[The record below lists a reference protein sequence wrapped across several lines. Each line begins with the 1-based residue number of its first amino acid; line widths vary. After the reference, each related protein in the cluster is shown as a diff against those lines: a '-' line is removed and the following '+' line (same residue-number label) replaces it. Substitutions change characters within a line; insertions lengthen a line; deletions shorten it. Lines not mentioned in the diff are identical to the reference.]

1 MKKIFAI
8 LLLTLVPFAAGAQDA
23 RQRTAATIVA
33 DGLNQLPA
41 QNPKAFDAV
50 MQELAATGAEGIR
63 MMAGMLV
70 PAAEGKNA
78 AVEYAINGVVSYATA
93 AGREELAR
101 EVRAGLVAA
110 VEACT
115 DKPNQAFLLSQLQL
129 CATAAEAPV
138 FVKYASDKYLA
149 DYAVR
154 GLIST
159 PGTDGAILALIEQS
173 PAPQALLAYA
183 AAEKRLAAAEPALLK
198 WAAAPAADDATKEA
212 VYNALARCGGEASL
226 ATLAAA
232 AKAAG
237 YTFTES
243 DAAGAYVS
251 LLARLAAEGNA
262 KALAAAKALRKAGMP
277 QNIRIAGLE
286 IALRADAKKRTQE
299 VLATLKD
306 TDRNYRCAALDCAA
320 EFADDDLYAAIARK
334 LPSLKDDAA
343 KTDIIS
349 WFGSR
354 HAASQA
360 GTVIAAIASPD
371 PELALA
377 AIRAAGRIGGQE
389 ALDALIAQ
397 LDGPHAREASAALA
411 AFNGKPNAAFAAA
424 LDGAPRT
431 QANALK
437 LVAMRRITTA
447 ADKVFALLESPDA
460 AVRAAAYDALAGV
473 ASPKDFE
480 RLCDLLDKAQEADVK
495 ALQAGLKNALARE
508 TPAAQ
513 YEKTMARIASA
524 PAKARYYPLLAQAA
538 SKEAI
543 DALLAA
549 DDREAAFAALLTVEN
564 PAMVDVLYDLA
575 RRNPAWTDA
584 ALARYTE
591 FMTASADTGV
601 RKYQLYRRA
610 LELNPSAKVQNKL
623 LKALAKTPEFPV
635 LVLAVKYLD
644 NPATAETAAL
654 AVKTAAAKN
663 PDMGGEIV
671 ASALKKAQEVYA
683 ELAKSDADAG
693 YAVDEIK
700 GLLAKLPAEGFV
712 PASLAPE
719 AWKAVAG
726 DPDARR
732 AMKPKALA
740 KAQQE
745 ADAAAAGTWS
755 AADGVLTGTTGAP
768 TLGSAKEYENF
779 SLIVEWKTDGE
790 AGLGIRSIPQI
801 ALGGRNAGALT
812 GNMLHD
818 NAAPK
823 AAANGPQEWNTMEVR
838 VVNDRVTVVLNGIT
852 TCNNVI
858 LENTCNR
865 EIPAYT
871 EGQILLVGGT
881 APVSFREMY
890 VRELPPTPRFEL
902 SPEEAAEGFEV
913 LFDGT
918 SMHKWTG
925 NTTNYVPLDGT
936 IYVTAQYGGSGN
948 LYTKKEHADFILRFE
963 FQFVQEGVNNGIG
976 IRTPMGV
983 DAAYHGMEIQIL
995 DHDAPIYKNLRE
1007 YQQHGSVYGIIPAKR
1022 VKFPSLGTWNV
1033 EEIRAVGD
1041 RITVTVNG
1049 EVILDGDIREACQ
1062 GHNVAPDGGKKN
1074 PYTVDH
1080 RNHPGTHRTART
1092 RPRHQVPQH
1101 TNQGTARL
1109 EGQGSACP
1117 RQDEVAPPTARKK
1130 TRRQPAG
1137 FPGPAAG
1144 IHKL

>member
-1 MKKIFAI
+1 MKKIFITI
-8 LLLTLVPFAAGAQDA
+8 LLAALMPFAAGAQDA
-23 RQRTAATIVA
+23 RQRTAETIVA
-33 DGLNQLPA
+33 DALAQLPA
-41 QNPKAFDAV
+41 QTPKAFDSL
-50 MQELAATGAEGIR
+50 MQELAATGADGIR
-63 MMAGMLV
+63 MMAAMLV

-78 AVEYAINGVVSYATA
+78 PVEYAINGVVSYVTA

-101 EVRAGLVAA
+101 EIRAGLTDAVAA
-110 VEACT
+110 ST

-138 FVKYASDKYLA
+138 FVKYAADEYLA

-159 PGTDGAILALIEQS
+159 PGTDGEILALIDAS
-173 PAPQALLAYA
+173 PAPDALLAYA

-198 WAAAPAADDATKEA
+198 WAADPKAGTPTKEA
-212 VYNALARCGGEASL
+212 VYNALAKCGTAASI
-226 ATLAAA
+226 APLAAA
-232 AKAAG
+232 AKADG
-237 YTFTES
+237 YAFTKT
-243 DAAGAYVS
+243 DATGAYVA
-251 LLARLAAEGNA
+251 LLARLAAAGNS
-262 KALAAAKALRKAGMP
+262 KAVAAAKALRKTGMP
-277 QNIRIAGLE
+277 QNVRAAGLG
-286 IALRADAKKRTQE
+286 IVLGTDAKKQTPE
-299 VLATLKD
+299 LLAALKD
-306 TDRNYRCAALDCAA
+306 ADREYRCAALDFAGD
-320 EFADDDLYAAIARK
+320 FADDALYAAVVK
-334 LPSLKDDAA
+334 KMPSLSDAA
-343 KTDIIS
+343 KTDVVS
-349 WFGSR
+349 WLGAR

-360 GTVIAAIASPD
+360 NAVIAAISSAD
-371 PELALA
+371 EELALA
-377 AIRAAGRIGGQE
+377 AIRAAGKIGGQE
-389 ALDALIAQ
+389 ALNALVAQ
-397 LDGPHAREASAALA
+397 LGGAHAKEASAALA
-411 AFNGKPNAAFAAA
+411 AFNGKPNAAFVAA
-424 LDGAPRT
+424 LDGTPAT

-437 LVAMRRITTA
+437 LVAKRRITTA
-447 ADKVFALLESPDA
+447 ADKVFALLGSGDK
-460 AVRAAAYDALAGV
+460 AVRTAAYDALAGV
-473 ASPKDFE
+473 TTAGDFD
-480 RLCDLLDKAQEADVK
+480 RLCDLLDKAQGDDVK
-495 ALQAGLKNALARE
+495 ALQAGLKNALAKE
-508 TPAAQ
+508 SSDMQYKMVAGQMAA
-513 YEKTMARIASA
+513 A
-524 PAKARYYPLLAQAA
+524 PEKARYYPLLAQAA

-549 DDREAAFAALLTVEN
+549 DDRQAAFAALLTVQN

-575 RRNPAWTDA
+575 RQNPAWTDA
-584 ALARYTE
+584 AISRYTD
-591 FMTASADTGV
+591 FVSKSRNTPM
-601 RKYQLYRRA
+601 RKYQLYRRG
-610 LELNPSAKVQNKL
+610 LEAKPSPKVQNKL
-623 LKALAKTPEFPV
+623 LKALSKTPEFPV

-726 DPDARR
+726 DPNARR

-745 ADAAAAGTWS
+745 ADAAAAGTWN
-755 AADGVLTGTTGAP
+755 AADGVLTGATGTP

-779 SLIVEWKTDGE
+779 CLIVEWKTDGE

-812 GNMLHD
+812 GNMLHE
-818 NAAPK
+818 NTAP
-823 AAANGPQEWNTMEVR
+823 AAANRPGEWNTMEVR

-925 NTTNYVPLDGT
+925 NTTNYVPVDGT

-948 LYTKKEHADFILRFE
+948 LYTKKEYGDFVLRFE
-963 FQFVQEGVNNGIG
+963 FAFDREGVNNGIG

-983 DAAYHGMEIQIL
+983 DAAYHGMEIQVL
-995 DHDAPIYKNLRE
+995 DHDAPIYKNLRV

-1022 VKFPSLGTWNV
+1022 VKFPPLGTWNV

-1049 EVILDGDIREACQ
+1049 EVILDGDIRQACQ
-1062 GHNVAPDGGKKN
+1062 GHNVAPDGGKNN

-1080 RNHPGTHRTART
+1080 KNHPGLFNASGHIGLLG
-1092 RPRHQVPQH
+1092 H
-1101 TNQGTARL
+1101 G
-1109 EGQGSACP
+1109 
-1117 RQDEVAPPTARKK
+1117 
-1130 TRRQPAG
+1130 AG
-1137 FPGPAAG
+1137 IKFRNIRIKELPAA
-1144 IHKL
+1144 KTKK

>member
-1 MKKIFAI
+1 MKKIFITI
-8 LLLTLVPFAAGAQDA
+8 LLAALMPFAAGAQDA
-23 RQRTAATIVA
+23 RQRTAETIVA
-33 DGLNQLPA
+33 DALAQLPA
-41 QNPKAFDAV
+41 QTPKAFDSL
-50 MQELAATGAEGIR
+50 MQELAATGADGIR
-63 MMAGMLV
+63 MMAAMLV

-78 AVEYAINGVVSYATA
+78 PVEYAINGVVSYVTA

-101 EVRAGLVAA
+101 EIRAGLTDAVAA
-110 VEACT
+110 ST

-138 FVKYASDKYLA
+138 FVKYAADEYLA

-159 PGTDGAILALIEQS
+159 PGTDGEILALIDAS
-173 PAPQALLAYA
+173 PAPDALLAYA

-198 WAAAPAADDATKEA
+198 WAADPKTGTPTKEA
-212 VYNALARCGGEASL
+212 VYNALAKCGTAASI
-226 ATLAAA
+226 APLAAA
-232 AKAAG
+232 AKADG
-237 YTFTES
+237 YAFTKT
-243 DAAGAYVS
+243 DATGAYVA
-251 LLARLAAEGNA
+251 LLARLAAAGNS
-262 KALAAAKALRKAGMP
+262 KAVAAAKALRKTGMP
-277 QNIRIAGLE
+277 QNVRAAGLG
-286 IALRADAKKRTQE
+286 IVLGTDAKKQTPE
-299 VLATLKD
+299 LLAALKD
-306 TDRNYRCAALDCAA
+306 ADREYRCAALDFAGD
-320 EFADDDLYAAIARK
+320 FADDALYAAVVK
-334 LPSLKDDAA
+334 KMPSLSDAA
-343 KTDIIS
+343 KTDVVS
-349 WFGSR
+349 WLGAR

-360 GTVIAAIASPD
+360 NAVIAAISSAD
-371 PELALA
+371 EELALA
-377 AIRAAGRIGGQE
+377 AIRAAGKIGGQE
-389 ALDALIAQ
+389 ALNALVAQ
-397 LDGPHAREASAALA
+397 LGGAHAKEASAALA
-411 AFNGKPNAAFAAA
+411 AFNGKPNAAFVAA
-424 LDGAPRT
+424 LDGTPAT

-437 LVAMRRITTA
+437 LVAKRRITSA
-447 ADKVFALLESPDA
+447 ADKVFALLNSPDR
-460 AVRAAAYDALAGV
+460 AVRTAAYGALAGV
-473 ASPKDFE
+473 TTPADFN
-480 RLCDLLDKAQEADVK
+480 RLCGLLNQAQEDDVK
-495 ALQAGLKNALARE
+495 ALQAGLKNALAKE
-508 TPAAQ
+508 SSDMQYKMVAGQMAA
-513 YEKTMARIASA
+513 A
-524 PAKARYYPLLAQAA
+524 PEKARYYPLLAQAA

-549 DDREAAFAALLTVEN
+549 DDRQAAFAALLTVQN

-575 RRNPAWTDA
+575 RQNPAWTDA
-584 ALARYTE
+584 AISRYTD
-591 FMTASADTGV
+591 FVSKSRNTPM
-601 RKYQLYRRA
+601 RKYQLYRRG
-610 LELNPSAKVQNKL
+610 LEAKPSPKVQNKL
-623 LKALAKTPEFPV
+623 LKALSKTPVFPA
-635 LVLAVKYLD
+635 LTLAMNYMD
-644 NPATAETAAL
+644 APATAETAAL

-726 DPDARR
+726 DPNARR

-745 ADAAAAGTWS
+745 ADAAAAGTWN
-755 AADGVLTGTTGAP
+755 AADGVLTGATGTP

-779 SLIVEWKTDGE
+779 CLIVEWKTDGE

-812 GNMLHD
+812 GNMLHE
-818 NAAPK
+818 NTAP
-823 AAANGPQEWNTMEVR
+823 AAANRPGEWNTMEVR

-925 NTTNYVPLDGT
+925 NTTNYVPVDGT

-948 LYTKKEHADFILRFE
+948 LYTKKEYGDFVLRFE
-963 FQFVQEGVNNGIG
+963 FAFDREGVNNGIG

-983 DAAYHGMEIQIL
+983 DAAYHGMEIQVL
-995 DHDAPIYKNLRE
+995 DHDAPIYKNLRV

-1022 VKFPSLGTWNV
+1022 VKFPPLGTWNV

-1049 EVILDGDIREACQ
+1049 EVILDGDIRQACQ
-1062 GHNVAPDGGKKN
+1062 GHNVAPDGGKNN

-1080 RNHPGTHRTART
+1080 KNHPGLFNASGHIGLLG
-1092 RPRHQVPQH
+1092 H
-1101 TNQGTARL
+1101 G
-1109 EGQGSACP
+1109 
-1117 RQDEVAPPTARKK
+1117 
-1130 TRRQPAG
+1130 AG
-1137 FPGPAAG
+1137 IKFRNIRIKELPAA
-1144 IHKL
+1144 KTKK

>member
-23 RQRTAATIVA
+23 RQRTAETIVA
-33 DGLNQLPA
+33 DALAQLPA
-41 QNPKAFDAV
+41 QTPKAFDSL
-50 MQELAATGAEGIR
+50 MQELAATGADGIR
-63 MMAGMLV
+63 MMAAMLV

-78 AVEYAINGVVSYATA
+78 PVEYAINGVVSYVTA

-101 EVRAGLVAA
+101 EIRAGLTDAVAA
-110 VEACT
+110 ST
-115 DKPNQAFLLSQLQL
+115 DKSNQAFLLSQLQL

-138 FVKYASDKYLA
+138 FVKYAADEYLA

-159 PGTDGAILALIEQS
+159 PGTDGEILALIDAS
-173 PAPQALLAYA
+173 PAPDALLAYA

-198 WAAAPAADDATKEA
+198 WAADPKAGTPTKEA
-212 VYNALARCGGEASL
+212 VYNALAKCGTAASI
-226 ATLAAA
+226 APLAAA
-232 AKAAG
+232 AKADG
-237 YTFTES
+237 YAFTKT
-243 DAAGAYVS
+243 DATGAYVA
-251 LLARLAAEGNA
+251 LLARLAAAGNS
-262 KALAAAKALRKAGMP
+262 KAVAAAKALRKTGMP
-277 QNIRIAGLE
+277 QNVRAAGLG
-286 IALRADAKKRTQE
+286 IVLGTDAKKQTPE
-299 VLATLKD
+299 LLAALKD
-306 TDRNYRCAALDCAA
+306 ADREYRCAALDFAGD
-320 EFADDDLYAAIARK
+320 FADDALYAAVVK
-334 LPSLKDDAA
+334 KMPSLSDAA
-343 KTDIIS
+343 KTDVVS
-349 WFGSR
+349 WLGAR

-360 GTVIAAIASPD
+360 NAVIAAISSAD
-371 PELALA
+371 EELALA
-377 AIRAAGRIGGQE
+377 AIRAAGKIGGQE
-389 ALDALIAQ
+389 ALNALVAQ
-397 LDGPHAREASAALA
+397 LGGAHAKEASAALA
-411 AFNGKPNAAFAAA
+411 AFNGKPNAAFVAA
-424 LDGAPRT
+424 LDGTPAT

-437 LVAMRRITTA
+437 LVAKRRITSA
-447 ADKVFALLESPDA
+447 ADKVFALLNSPDR
-460 AVRAAAYDALAGV
+460 AVRTAAYGALAGV
-473 ASPKDFE
+473 TTPADFN
-480 RLCDLLDKAQEADVK
+480 RLCGLLNQAQEDDVK
-495 ALQAGLKNALARE
+495 ALQAGLKNALAKE
-508 TPAAQ
+508 SSDMQYKMVAGQMAA
-513 YEKTMARIASA
+513 A
-524 PAKARYYPLLAQAA
+524 PEKARYYPLLAQAA

-564 PAMVDVLYDLA
+564 PAMVNVLYDLA

-591 FMTASADTGV
+591 FVTASAGTGI

-719 AWKAVAG
+719 TWKAVAG

-732 AMKPKALA
+732 AMKPKALT

-745 ADAAAAGTWS
+745 ADAAAAGTWN

-812 GNMLHD
+812 GNMLHE
-818 NAAPK
+818 NTAP
-823 AAANGPQEWNTMEVR
+823 AAANRPGEWNTMEVR

-948 LYTKKEHADFILRFE
+948 LYTKKEYADFILRFE

-995 DHDAPIYKNLRE
+995 DHDAPIYKDISD
-1007 YQQHGSVYGIIPAKR
+1007 YQQHGSVYGVIAADR
-1022 VKFPSLGTWNV
+1022 VKFGELGEWNT

-1049 EVILDGDIREACQ
+1049 RVILDGDIRQACK
-1062 GHNVAPDGGKKN
+1062 GHNVSEDGSKKN
-1074 PYTVDH
+1074 PYTVDGK
-1080 RNHPGTHRTART
+1080 NHPGLF
-1092 RPRHQVPQH
+1092 
-1101 TNQGTARL
+1101 N
-1109 EGQGSACP
+1109 
-1117 RQDEVAPPTARKK
+1117 KK
-1130 TRRQPAG
+1130 G
-1137 FPGPAAG
+1137 HLGLLGHGAG
-1144 IHKL
+1144 IQFRNLRVLDLSAGRQ

>member
-1 MKKIFAI
+1 MKKIFITI
-8 LLLTLVPFAAGAQDA
+8 LLAALMPFAAGAQDA
-23 RQRTAATIVA
+23 RQRTAETIVA
-33 DGLNQLPA
+33 DALAQLPA
-41 QNPKAFDAV
+41 QTPKAFDSL
-50 MQELAATGAEGIR
+50 MQELAATGADGIR
-63 MMAGMLV
+63 MMAAMLV

-78 AVEYAINGVVSYATA
+78 PVEYAINGVVSYVTA

-101 EVRAGLVAA
+101 EIRAGLTDAVAA
-110 VEACT
+110 ST

-138 FVKYASDKYLA
+138 FVKYAADEYLA

-159 PGTDGAILALIEQS
+159 PGTDGEILALIDAS
-173 PAPQALLAYA
+173 PAPDALLAYA

-198 WAAAPAADDATKEA
+198 WAADPKTGTPTKEA
-212 VYNALARCGGEASL
+212 VYNALAKCGTAASI
-226 ATLAAA
+226 APLAAA
-232 AKAAG
+232 AKADG
-237 YTFTES
+237 YAFTKT
-243 DAAGAYVS
+243 DATGAYVA
-251 LLARLAAEGNA
+251 LLARLAAAGNS
-262 KALAAAKALRKAGMP
+262 KAVAAAKALRKTGMP
-277 QNIRIAGLE
+277 QNVRAAGLG
-286 IALRADAKKRTQE
+286 IVLGTDAKKQTPE
-299 VLATLKD
+299 LLAALKD
-306 TDRNYRCAALDCAA
+306 ADREYRCAALDFAGD
-320 EFADDDLYAAIARK
+320 FADDALYAAVVK
-334 LPSLKDDAA
+334 KMPSLSDAA
-343 KTDIIS
+343 KTDIVS
-349 WFGSR
+349 WLGAR

-360 GTVIAAIASPD
+360 NAVIAAISSAD
-371 PELALA
+371 EELALA
-377 AIRAAGRIGGQE
+377 AIRAAGKIGGQE
-389 ALDALIAQ
+389 ALDALVAQ
-397 LDGPHAREASAALA
+397 LGGAHAKEASAALA
-411 AFNGKPNAAFAAA
+411 AFNGKPNAAFVAA
-424 LDGAPRT
+424 LDGTPAT

-437 LVAMRRITTA
+437 LVAKRRITSA
-447 ADKVFALLESPDA
+447 ADKVFALLNSPDR
-460 AVRAAAYDALAGV
+460 AVRTAAYGALAGV
-473 ASPKDFE
+473 TTPADFN
-480 RLCDLLDKAQEADVK
+480 RLCGLLNQAQEADVK

-591 FMTASADTGV
+591 FVTASADTGV

-812 GNMLHD
+812 GNMLHE
-818 NAAPK
+818 NTAP
-823 AAANGPQEWNTMEVR
+823 AAANRPGEWNTMEVR

-948 LYTKKEHADFILRFE
+948 LYTKKEYADFILRFE

-1080 RNHPGTHRTART
+1080 RNHPGLFNASGHIGLLGHGPGIKFRNIRIKELPCSKV
-1092 RPRHQVPQH
+1092 RDLP
-1101 TNQGTARL
+1101 
-1109 EGQGSACP
+1109 
-1117 RQDEVAPPTARKK
+1117 APVK
-1130 TRRQPAG
+1130 T
-1137 FPGPAAG
+1137 
-1144 IHKL
+1144 K

>member
-1 MKKIFAI
+1 MKKIFITI
-8 LLLTLVPFAAGAQDA
+8 LLAALMPFAAGAQDA
-23 RQRTAATIVA
+23 RQRTAETIVA
-33 DGLNQLPA
+33 DALAQLPA
-41 QNPKAFDAV
+41 QTPKAFDSL
-50 MQELAATGAEGIR
+50 MQELAATGADGIR
-63 MMAGMLV
+63 MMAAMLV

-78 AVEYAINGVVSYATA
+78 PVEYAINGVVSYVTA

-101 EVRAGLVAA
+101 EIRAGLTDAVAA
-110 VEACT
+110 ST

-138 FVKYASDKYLA
+138 FVKYAADEYLA

-159 PGTDGAILALIEQS
+159 PGTDGEILALIDAS
-173 PAPQALLAYA
+173 PAPDALLAYA

-198 WAAAPAADDATKEA
+198 WAADPKAGTPTKEA
-212 VYNALARCGGEASL
+212 VYNALAKCGTAASI
-226 ATLAAA
+226 APLAAA
-232 AKAAG
+232 AKADG
-237 YTFTES
+237 YAFTKT
-243 DAAGAYVS
+243 DATGAYVA
-251 LLARLAAEGNA
+251 LLARLAAAGNS
-262 KALAAAKALRKAGMP
+262 KAVAAAKALRKTGMP

-299 VLATLKD
+299 VLAALKD
-306 TDRNYRCAALDCAA
+306 PDRTYRCAALDCAA

-343 KTDIIS
+343 KTDVIS

-360 GTVIAAIASPD
+360 GTVIAAIASSD

-389 ALDALIAQ
+389 ALDALVAQ

-424 LDGAPRT
+424 LDGTPRT

-480 RLCDLLDKAQEADVK
+480 RLCDLLNKAQEADVK

-575 RRNPAWTDA
+575 RQNPAWTDA
-584 ALARYTE
+584 AISRYTD
-591 FMTASADTGV
+591 FVSKSRNTPM
-601 RKYQLYRRA
+601 RKYQLYRRG
-610 LELNPSAKVQNKL
+610 LEAKPSPKVQNKL
-623 LKALAKTPEFPV
+623 LKALSKTPVFPA
-635 LVLAVKYLD
+635 LTLAMNYMD
-644 NPATAETAAL
+644 APATAETAAMV
-654 AVKTAAAKN
+654 VKTVAAKN
-663 PDMGGEIV
+663 PALGGETV
-671 ASALKKAQEVYA
+671 AAALKKAQEVYA
-683 ELAKSDADAG
+683 GLAKSDADAG

-700 GLLAKLPAEGFV
+700 GLLAKLPAEGYLPV
-712 PASLAPE
+712 SLEPSGWE
-719 AWKAVAG
+719 AVVG
-726 DPDARR
+726 DPETRK
-732 AMKPKALA
+732 AMKAKALA
-740 KAQQE
+740 KAQTE
-745 ADAAAAGTWS
+745 ARAAMAKNWIAEN
-755 AADGVLTGTTGAP
+755 GVLTGAADGGTI
-768 TLGSAKEYENF
+768 GSAKNYENF
-779 SLIVEWKTDGE
+779 ELILDWKTEGE
-790 AGLGIRSIPQI
+790 AEMGIRSIPQI
-801 ALGGRNAGALT
+801 ALGGKNSGALT

-823 AAANGPQEWNTMEVR
+823 AAANGPQEWNTMQVK
-838 VVNDRVTVVLNGIT
+838 VVSDRVTVVLNGVT
-852 TCNNVI
+852 TAENVI
-858 LENTCNR
+858 LENACNR
-865 EIPAYT
+865 EIPAYA
-871 EGQILLVGGT
+871 EGQILLIAGN
-881 APVSFREMY
+881 APLNVREMY
-890 VRELPPTPRFEL
+890 IRELPATPHFEL
-902 SPEEAAEGFEV
+902 SEEEAADGFEV

-925 NTTNYVPLDGT
+925 NTTNYVPVDGT

-948 LYTKKEHADFILRFE
+948 LYTKKEYGDFVLRFE
-963 FQFVQEGVNNGIG
+963 FAFDREGVNNGIG

-983 DAAYHGMEIQIL
+983 DAAYHGMEIQVL
-995 DHDAPIYKNLRE
+995 DHDAPIYKNLRV

-1022 VKFPSLGTWNV
+1022 VKFPPLGTWNV

-1049 EVILDGDIREACQ
+1049 EVILDGDIRQACQ
-1062 GHNVAPDGGKKN
+1062 GHNVAPDGGTNN

-1080 RNHPGTHRTART
+1080 KNHPGLFNASGHIGLLG
-1092 RPRHQVPQH
+1092 H
-1101 TNQGTARL
+1101 G
-1109 EGQGSACP
+1109 
-1117 RQDEVAPPTARKK
+1117 
-1130 TRRQPAG
+1130 AG
-1137 FPGPAAG
+1137 IKFRNIRIKELPAA
-1144 IHKL
+1144 KTKK

>member
-1 MKKIFAI
+1 MKKILAI

-41 QNPKAFDAV
+41 QNPKAFDVV

-110 VEACT
+110 VEAYT

-198 WAAAPAADDATKEA
+198 WAADPAADDATKEA

-251 LLARLAAEGNA
+251 LLARLAAEGSA

-299 VLATLKD
+299 VLAALKD
-306 TDRNYRCAALDCAA
+306 TDRTYRCAALDCAA

-343 KTDIIS
+343 KTDVIS

-360 GTVIAAIASPD
+360 GTVIAAIASSD

-389 ALDALIAQ
+389 ALDALVAQ

-424 LDGAPRT
+424 LDGTPRT

-480 RLCDLLDKAQEADVK
+480 RLCDLLNKAQEADVK

-591 FMTASADTGV
+591 FVTASADTGV

-700 GLLAKLPAEGFV
+700 GLLAKLPAEGYLPV
-712 PASLAPE
+712 SLEPSGWE
-719 AWKAVAG
+719 AVVG
-726 DPDARR
+726 DPETRK
-732 AMKPKALA
+732 AMKAKALA
-740 KAQQE
+740 KAQTE
-745 ADAAAAGTWS
+745 ARAAMAKNWTAEN
-755 AADGVLTGTTGAP
+755 GVLTGAADGGTI
-768 TLGSAKEYENF
+768 GSAKNYENF
-779 SLIVEWKTDGE
+779 ELILDWKTEGE
-790 AGLGIRSIPQI
+790 AAMGIRSIPQI
-801 ALGGRNAGALT
+801 ALGGKNSGALT

-823 AAANGPQEWNTMEVR
+823 AAANGPQEWNTMQVK
-838 VVNDRVTVVLNGIT
+838 VVSDRVTVVLNGVT
-852 TCNNVI
+852 TAENVI
-858 LENTCNR
+858 LENACNR
-865 EIPAYT
+865 EIPAYA
-871 EGQILLVGGT
+871 EGQILLIAGN
-881 APVSFREMY
+881 APLNVREMY
-890 VRELPPTPRFEL
+890 IRELPATPRFEL
-902 SPEEAAEGFEV
+902 SEEEAADGFEV

-925 NTTNYVPLDGT
+925 NTTNYVPVDGT

-948 LYTKKEHADFILRFE
+948 LYTKKEYGDFVLRFE
-963 FQFVQEGVNNGIG
+963 FAFDREGVNNGIG

-983 DAAYHGMEIQIL
+983 DAAYHGMEIQVL
-995 DHDAPIYKNLRE
+995 DHDAPIYKNLRV

-1022 VKFPSLGTWNV
+1022 VKFPPLGTWNV

-1080 RNHPGTHRTART
+1080 RNHPGLFNASGHIGLLGHGPGIKFRNIRIKELPCSKV
-1092 RPRHQVPQH
+1092 RDLP
-1101 TNQGTARL
+1101 
-1109 EGQGSACP
+1109 
-1117 RQDEVAPPTARKK
+1117 APVK
-1130 TRRQPAG
+1130 T
-1137 FPGPAAG
+1137 
-1144 IHKL
+1144 K

>member
-1 MKKIFAI
+1 MKKIFITI
-8 LLLTLVPFAAGAQDA
+8 LLAALMPFAAGAQDA
-23 RQRTAATIVA
+23 RQRTAETIVA
-33 DGLNQLPA
+33 DALAQLPA
-41 QNPKAFDAV
+41 QTPKAFDSL
-50 MQELAATGAEGIR
+50 MQELAATGADGIR
-63 MMAGMLV
+63 MMAAMLV

-78 AVEYAINGVVSYATA
+78 PVEYAINGVVSYVTA

-101 EVRAGLVAA
+101 EIRAGLTDAVAA
-110 VEACT
+110 ST

-138 FVKYASDKYLA
+138 FVKYAADEYLA

-159 PGTDGAILALIEQS
+159 PGTDGEILALIDAS
-173 PAPQALLAYA
+173 PAPDALLAYA

-198 WAAAPAADDATKEA
+198 WAADPKTGTPTKEA
-212 VYNALARCGGEASL
+212 VYNALAKCGTAASI
-226 ATLAAA
+226 APLAAA
-232 AKAAG
+232 AKADG
-237 YTFTES
+237 YAFTKT
-243 DAAGAYVS
+243 DATGAYVA
-251 LLARLAAEGNA
+251 LLARLAAAGNS
-262 KALAAAKALRKAGMP
+262 KAVAAAKALRKTGMP

-299 VLATLKD
+299 VLAALKD
-306 TDRNYRCAALDCAA
+306 PDRTYRCAALDCAA

-343 KTDIIS
+343 KTDVIS

-360 GTVIAAIASPD
+360 GTVIAAIASSD

-389 ALDALIAQ
+389 ALDALVAQ

-424 LDGAPRT
+424 LDGTPRT

-480 RLCDLLDKAQEADVK
+480 RLCDLLNKAQEADVK

-591 FMTASADTGV
+591 FVTASADTGV

-635 LVLAVKYLD
+635 LVLAVNYMD
-644 NPATAETAAL
+644 APATAETAAMV
-654 AVKTAAAKN
+654 VKTVAAKN
-663 PDMGGEIV
+663 PALGGETV
-671 ASALKKAQEVYA
+671 AAALKKAQEVYA

-700 GLLAKLPAEGFV
+700 GLLAKLPAEGYLPV
-712 PASLAPE
+712 SLEPSGWE
-719 AWKAVAG
+719 AVVG
-726 DPDARR
+726 DPETRK
-732 AMKPKALA
+732 AMKAKALA
-740 KAQQE
+740 KAQTE
-745 ADAAAAGTWS
+745 ARAAMTKNWTAEN
-755 AADGVLTGTTGAP
+755 GVLTGAADGGTI
-768 TLGSAKEYENF
+768 GSAKNYENF
-779 SLIVEWKTDGE
+779 ELILDWKTEGE
-790 AGLGIRSIPQI
+790 AAMGIRSIPQI

-812 GNMLHD
+812 GNMLHE
-818 NAAPK
+818 NTAP
-823 AAANGPQEWNTMEVR
+823 AAANRPGEWNTMEVR

-925 NTTNYVPLDGT
+925 NTTNYVPVDGT

-948 LYTKKEHADFILRFE
+948 LYTKKEYGDFVLRFE
-963 FQFVQEGVNNGIG
+963 FAFDREGVNNGIG

-983 DAAYHGMEIQIL
+983 DAAYHGMEIQVL
-995 DHDAPIYKNLRE
+995 DHDAPIYKNLRV

-1022 VKFPSLGTWNV
+1022 VKFPPLGTWNV

-1049 EVILDGDIREACQ
+1049 EVILDGDIRQACQ
-1062 GHNVAPDGGKKN
+1062 GHNVAPDGGKNN

-1080 RNHPGTHRTART
+1080 KNHPGLFNASGHIGLLG
-1092 RPRHQVPQH
+1092 H
-1101 TNQGTARL
+1101 G
-1109 EGQGSACP
+1109 
-1117 RQDEVAPPTARKK
+1117 
-1130 TRRQPAG
+1130 AG
-1137 FPGPAAG
+1137 IKFRNIRIKELPAA
-1144 IHKL
+1144 KTKK

>member
-1 MKKIFAI
+1 MKKIFITI
-8 LLLTLVPFAAGAQDA
+8 LLAALMPFAAGAQDA
-23 RQRTAATIVA
+23 RQRTAETIVA
-33 DGLNQLPA
+33 DALAQLPA
-41 QNPKAFDAV
+41 QTPKAFDSL
-50 MQELAATGAEGIR
+50 MQELAATGADGIR
-63 MMAGMLV
+63 MMAAMLV

-78 AVEYAINGVVSYATA
+78 PVEYAINGVVSYVTA

-101 EVRAGLVAA
+101 EIRAGLTDAVAA
-110 VEACT
+110 ST

-138 FVKYASDKYLA
+138 FVKYAADEYLA

-159 PGTDGAILALIEQS
+159 PGTDGEILALIDAS
-173 PAPQALLAYA
+173 PAPDALLAYA

-198 WAAAPAADDATKEA
+198 WAADPKTGTPTKEA
-212 VYNALARCGGEASL
+212 VYNALAKCGTAASI
-226 ATLAAA
+226 APLAAA
-232 AKAAG
+232 AKADG
-237 YTFTES
+237 YAFTKT
-243 DAAGAYVS
+243 DATGAYVA
-251 LLARLAAEGNA
+251 LLARLAAAGNS
-262 KALAAAKALRKAGMP
+262 KAVAAAKALRKTGMP
-277 QNIRIAGLE
+277 QNVRAAGLG
-286 IALRADAKKRTQE
+286 IVLGTDAKKQTPE
-299 VLATLKD
+299 LLAALKD
-306 TDRNYRCAALDCAA
+306 ADREYRCAALDFAGD
-320 EFADDDLYAAIARK
+320 FADDALYAAVVK
-334 LPSLKDDAA
+334 KMPSLSDAA
-343 KTDIIS
+343 KTDVVS
-349 WFGSR
+349 WLGAR

-360 GTVIAAIASPD
+360 NAVIAAISSAD
-371 PELALA
+371 EELALA
-377 AIRAAGRIGGQE
+377 AIRAAGKIGGQE
-389 ALDALIAQ
+389 ALNALVAQ
-397 LDGPHAREASAALA
+397 LGGAHAKEASAALA
-411 AFNGKPNAAFAAA
+411 AFNGKPNAAFVAA
-424 LDGAPRT
+424 LDGTPAT

-437 LVAMRRITTA
+437 LVAKRRITSA
-447 ADKVFALLESPDA
+447 ADKVFALLNSPDR
-460 AVRAAAYDALAGV
+460 AVRTAAYGALAGV
-473 ASPKDFE
+473 TTPADFN
-480 RLCDLLDKAQEADVK
+480 RLCGLLNQAQEDDVK
-495 ALQAGLKNALARE
+495 ALQAGLKNALAKE
-508 TPAAQ
+508 SSDMQYKMVAGQMAA
-513 YEKTMARIASA
+513 A
-524 PAKARYYPLLAQAA
+524 PEKARYYPLLAQAA

-812 GNMLHD
+812 GNMLHE
-818 NAAPK
+818 NTAP
-823 AAANGPQEWNTMEVR
+823 AAANRPGEWNTMEVR

-948 LYTKKEHADFILRFE
+948 LYTKKEYADFILRFE

-1080 RNHPGTHRTART
+1080 RNHPGLFNASGHIGLLGHGPGIKFRNIRIKELPCSKV
-1092 RPRHQVPQH
+1092 RDLP
-1101 TNQGTARL
+1101 
-1109 EGQGSACP
+1109 
-1117 RQDEVAPPTARKK
+1117 APVK
-1130 TRRQPAG
+1130 T
-1137 FPGPAAG
+1137 
-1144 IHKL
+1144 K

>member
-1 MKKIFAI
+1 MKKIFITI
-8 LLLTLVPFAAGAQDA
+8 LLAALMPFAAGAQDA
-23 RQRTAATIVA
+23 RQRTAETIVA
-33 DGLNQLPA
+33 DALAQLPA
-41 QNPKAFDAV
+41 QTPKAFDSL
-50 MQELAATGAEGIR
+50 MQELAATGADGIR
-63 MMAGMLV
+63 MMAAMLV

-78 AVEYAINGVVSYATA
+78 PVEYAINGVVSYVTA

-101 EVRAGLVAA
+101 EIRAGLTDAVAA
-110 VEACT
+110 ST

-138 FVKYASDKYLA
+138 FVKYAADEYLA

-159 PGTDGAILALIEQS
+159 PGTDGEILALIDAS
-173 PAPQALLAYA
+173 PAPDALLAYA

-198 WAAAPAADDATKEA
+198 WAADPKAGTPTKEA
-212 VYNALARCGGEASL
+212 VYNALAKCGTAASI
-226 ATLAAA
+226 APLAAA
-232 AKAAG
+232 AKADG
-237 YTFTES
+237 YAFTKT
-243 DAAGAYVS
+243 DATGAYVA
-251 LLARLAAEGNA
+251 LLARLAAAGNS
-262 KALAAAKALRKAGMP
+262 KAVAAAKALRKTGMP
-277 QNIRIAGLE
+277 QNVRAAGLG
-286 IALRADAKKRTQE
+286 IVLGTDAKKQTPE
-299 VLATLKD
+299 LLAALKD
-306 TDRNYRCAALDCAA
+306 ADREYRCAALDFAGD
-320 EFADDDLYAAIARK
+320 FADDALYAAVVK
-334 LPSLKDDAA
+334 KMPSLSDAA
-343 KTDIIS
+343 KTDIVS
-349 WFGSR
+349 WLGAR

-360 GTVIAAIASPD
+360 NAVIAAISSAD
-371 PELALA
+371 EELALA
-377 AIRAAGRIGGQE
+377 AIRAAGKIGGQE
-389 ALDALIAQ
+389 ALNALVAQ
-397 LDGPHAREASAALA
+397 LGGAHAKEASAALA
-411 AFNGKPNAAFAAA
+411 AFNGKPNAAFVAA
-424 LDGAPRT
+424 LDGTPAT

-437 LVAMRRITTA
+437 LVAKRRITSA
-447 ADKVFALLESPDA
+447 ADKVFALLNSPDR
-460 AVRAAAYDALAGV
+460 AVRTAAYGALAGV
-473 ASPKDFE
+473 TTPADFN
-480 RLCDLLDKAQEADVK
+480 RLCGLLNQAQEDDVK
-495 ALQAGLKNALARE
+495 ALQAGLKNALAKE
-508 TPAAQ
+508 SSDIQYKMVAGQMAA
-513 YEKTMARIASA
+513 A
-524 PAKARYYPLLAQAA
+524 PEKARYYPLLAQAA

-549 DDREAAFAALLTVEN
+549 DDRQAAFAALLTVQN

-575 RRNPAWTDA
+575 RQNPAWTDA
-584 ALARYTE
+584 AISRYTD
-591 FMTASADTGV
+591 FVSKSRNTPM
-601 RKYQLYRRA
+601 RKYQLYRRG
-610 LELNPSAKVQNKL
+610 LEAKPSPKVQNKL
-623 LKALAKTPEFPV
+623 LKALSKTPVFPA
-635 LVLAVKYLD
+635 LTLAVNYMD
-644 NPATAETAAL
+644 APATAETAAMV
-654 AVKTAAAKN
+654 VKTVAAKN
-663 PDMGGEIV
+663 PALGGETV
-671 ASALKKAQEVYA
+671 AAALKKAQEVYA
-683 ELAKSDADAG
+683 GLAKSDADAG

-712 PASLAPE
+712 PASLTPE

-732 AMKPKALA
+732 AMKPQALA

-745 ADAAAAGTWS
+745 ADAAAAGAWN
-755 AADGVLTGTTGAP
+755 AADGVLTGATGAP
-768 TLGSAKEYENF
+768 TLGSAKKYENF

-812 GNMLHD
+812 GNMLHE
-818 NAAPK
+818 NTAP
-823 AAANGPQEWNTMEVR
+823 AAANRPGEWNTMEVR

-865 EIPAYT
+865 EIPAYI

-948 LYTKKEHADFILRFE
+948 LYTKKEYADFVLRFE
-963 FQFVQEGVNNGIG
+963 FAFDREGVNNGIG

-983 DAAYHGMEIQIL
+983 DAAYHGMEIQVL
-995 DHDAPIYKNLRE
+995 DHDAPIYKNLRV

-1022 VKFPSLGTWNV
+1022 VKFPPLGTWNV

-1080 RNHPGTHRTART
+1080 RNHPGLFNASGHIGLLG
-1092 RPRHQVPQH
+1092 H
-1101 TNQGTARL
+1101 G
-1109 EGQGSACP
+1109 
-1117 RQDEVAPPTARKK
+1117 
-1130 TRRQPAG
+1130 
-1137 FPGPAAG
+1137 AG
-1144 IHKL
+1144 IKFRNIRIKELPAPKTK

>member
-1 MKKIFAI
+1 MKKIFITI
-8 LLLTLVPFAAGAQDA
+8 LLAALMPFAAGAQDA
-23 RQRTAATIVA
+23 RQRTAETIVA
-33 DGLNQLPA
+33 DALAQLPA
-41 QNPKAFDAV
+41 QTPKAFDSL
-50 MQELAATGAEGIR
+50 MQELAATGADGIR
-63 MMAGMLV
+63 MMAAMLV

-78 AVEYAINGVVSYATA
+78 PVEYAINGVVSYVTA

-101 EVRAGLVAA
+101 EIRAGLTDAVAA
-110 VEACT
+110 ST

-138 FVKYASDKYLA
+138 FVKYAADEYLA

-159 PGTDGAILALIEQS
+159 PGTDGEILALIDAS
-173 PAPQALLAYA
+173 PAPDALLAYA

-198 WAAAPAADDATKEA
+198 WAADPKTGTPTKEA
-212 VYNALARCGGEASL
+212 VYNALAKCGTAASI
-226 ATLAAA
+226 APLAAA
-232 AKAAG
+232 AKADG
-237 YTFTES
+237 YAFTKT
-243 DAAGAYVS
+243 DATGAYVA
-251 LLARLAAEGNA
+251 LLARLAAAGNS
-262 KALAAAKALRKAGMP
+262 KAVAAAKALRKTGMP
-277 QNIRIAGLE
+277 QNVRAAGLG
-286 IALRADAKKRTQE
+286 IVLGTDAKKQTPE
-299 VLATLKD
+299 LLAALKD
-306 TDRNYRCAALDCAA
+306 ADREYRCAALDFAGD
-320 EFADDDLYAAIARK
+320 FADDALYAAVVK
-334 LPSLKDDAA
+334 KMPSLSDAA
-343 KTDIIS
+343 KTDVVS
-349 WFGSR
+349 WLGAR

-360 GTVIAAIASPD
+360 NAVIAAISSAD
-371 PELALA
+371 EELALA
-377 AIRAAGRIGGQE
+377 AIRAAGKIGGQE
-389 ALDALIAQ
+389 ALNALVAQ
-397 LDGPHAREASAALA
+397 LGGAHAKEASAALA

-424 LDGAPRT
+424 LDGTPRT

-480 RLCDLLDKAQEADVK
+480 RLCDLLNKAQEADVK

-591 FMTASADTGV
+591 FVTASADTGV

-726 DPDARR
+726 DPNARR

-745 ADAAAAGTWS
+745 ADAAAAGTWN
-755 AADGVLTGTTGAP
+755 AADGVLTGATGTP

-779 SLIVEWKTDGE
+779 CLIVEWKTDGE

-812 GNMLHD
+812 GNMLHE
-818 NAAPK
+818 NTAP
-823 AAANGPQEWNTMEVR
+823 AAANRPGEWNTMEVR

-925 NTTNYVPLDGT
+925 NTTNYVPVDGT

-948 LYTKKEHADFILRFE
+948 LYTKKEYGDFVLRFE
-963 FQFVQEGVNNGIG
+963 FAFDREGVNNGIG

-983 DAAYHGMEIQIL
+983 DAAYHGMEIQVL

-1049 EVILDGDIREACQ
+1049 EVILDGDIRQACQ
-1062 GHNVAPDGGKKN
+1062 GHNVAPDGGKNN

-1080 RNHPGTHRTART
+1080 KNHPGLFNASGHIGLLG
-1092 RPRHQVPQH
+1092 H
-1101 TNQGTARL
+1101 G
-1109 EGQGSACP
+1109 
-1117 RQDEVAPPTARKK
+1117 
-1130 TRRQPAG
+1130 AG
-1137 FPGPAAG
+1137 IKFRNIRIKELPAA
-1144 IHKL
+1144 KTKK

>member
-1 MKKIFAI
+1 MKKIFITI
-8 LLLTLVPFAAGAQDA
+8 LLAALMPFAAGAQDA
-23 RQRTAATIVA
+23 RQRTAETIVA
-33 DGLNQLPA
+33 DALAQLPA
-41 QNPKAFDAV
+41 QTPKAFDSL
-50 MQELAATGAEGIR
+50 MQELAATGADGIR
-63 MMAGMLV
+63 MMAAMLV

-78 AVEYAINGVVSYATA
+78 PVEYAINGVVSYVTA

-101 EVRAGLVAA
+101 EIRAGLTDAVAA
-110 VEACT
+110 ST

-138 FVKYASDKYLA
+138 FVKYAADEYLA

-159 PGTDGAILALIEQS
+159 PGTDGEILALIDAS
-173 PAPQALLAYA
+173 PAPDALLAYA

-198 WAAAPAADDATKEA
+198 WAADPKAGTPTKEA
-212 VYNALARCGGEASL
+212 VYNALAKCGTAASI
-226 ATLAAA
+226 APLAAA
-232 AKAAG
+232 AKADG
-237 YTFTES
+237 YAFTKT
-243 DAAGAYVS
+243 DATGAYVA
-251 LLARLAAEGNA
+251 LLARLAAAGNS
-262 KALAAAKALRKAGMP
+262 KAVAAAKALRKTGMP
-277 QNIRIAGLE
+277 QNVRAAGLG
-286 IALRADAKKRTQE
+286 IVLGTDAKKQTPE
-299 VLATLKD
+299 LLAALKD
-306 TDRNYRCAALDCAA
+306 ADREYRCAALDFAGD
-320 EFADDDLYAAIARK
+320 FADDALYAAVVK
-334 LPSLKDDAA
+334 KMPSLSDAA
-343 KTDIIS
+343 KTDVVS
-349 WFGSR
+349 WLGAR

-360 GTVIAAIASPD
+360 NAVIAAISSAD
-371 PELALA
+371 EELALA

-389 ALDALIAQ
+389 ALDALVAQ

-424 LDGAPRT
+424 LDGTPRT

-480 RLCDLLDKAQEADVK
+480 RLCDLLNKAQEADVK

-591 FMTASADTGV
+591 FVTASADTGV

-726 DPDARR
+726 DPNARR

-745 ADAAAAGTWS
+745 ADAAAAGTWN
-755 AADGVLTGTTGAP
+755 AADGVLTGATGTP
-768 TLGSAKEYENF
+768 TLGPAKEYENF
-779 SLIVEWKTDGE
+779 CLIVEWKTDGE

-812 GNMLHD
+812 GNMLHE
-818 NAAPK
+818 NTAP
-823 AAANGPQEWNTMEVR
+823 AAANRPGEWNTMEVR

-925 NTTNYVPLDGT
+925 NTTNYVPVDGT

-948 LYTKKEHADFILRFE
+948 LYTKKEYGDFVLRFE
-963 FQFVQEGVNNGIG
+963 FAFDREGVNNGIG

-983 DAAYHGMEIQIL
+983 DAAYHGMEIQVL

-1022 VKFPSLGTWNV
+1022 VKFPPLGTWNV

-1049 EVILDGDIREACQ
+1049 EVILDGDIRQACQ
-1062 GHNVAPDGGKKN
+1062 GHNVAPDGGKNN

-1080 RNHPGTHRTART
+1080 KNHPGLFNASGHIGLLG
-1092 RPRHQVPQH
+1092 H
-1101 TNQGTARL
+1101 G
-1109 EGQGSACP
+1109 
-1117 RQDEVAPPTARKK
+1117 
-1130 TRRQPAG
+1130 AG
-1137 FPGPAAG
+1137 IKFRNIRIKELPAA
-1144 IHKL
+1144 KTKK

>member
-1 MKKIFAI
+1 MKKIFITI
-8 LLLTLVPFAAGAQDA
+8 LLAALMPFAAGAQDA
-23 RQRTAATIVA
+23 RQRTAETIVA
-33 DGLNQLPA
+33 DALAQLPA
-41 QNPKAFDAV
+41 QTPKAFDSL
-50 MQELAATGAEGIR
+50 MQELAATGADGIR
-63 MMAGMLV
+63 MMAAMLV

-78 AVEYAINGVVSYATA
+78 PVEYAINGVVSYVTA

-101 EVRAGLVAA
+101 EIRAGLTDAVAA
-110 VEACT
+110 ST

-138 FVKYASDKYLA
+138 FVKYAADEYLA

-159 PGTDGAILALIEQS
+159 PGTDGEILALIDAS
-173 PAPQALLAYA
+173 PAPDALLAYA

-198 WAAAPAADDATKEA
+198 WAADPKTGTPTKEA
-212 VYNALARCGGEASL
+212 VYNALAKCGTAASI
-226 ATLAAA
+226 APLAAA
-232 AKAAG
+232 AKADG
-237 YTFTES
+237 YAFTKT
-243 DAAGAYVS
+243 DATGAYVA
-251 LLARLAAEGNA
+251 LLARLAAAGNS
-262 KALAAAKALRKAGMP
+262 KAVAAAKALRKTGMP
-277 QNIRIAGLE
+277 QNVRAAGLG
-286 IALRADAKKRTQE
+286 IVLGTDAKKQTPE
-299 VLATLKD
+299 LLAALKD
-306 TDRNYRCAALDCAA
+306 ADREYRCAALDFAGD
-320 EFADDDLYAAIARK
+320 FADDALYAAVVK
-334 LPSLKDDAA
+334 KMPSLSDAA
-343 KTDIIS
+343 KTDVVS
-349 WFGSR
+349 WLGAR

-360 GTVIAAIASPD
+360 NAVIAAISSAD
-371 PELALA
+371 EELALA
-377 AIRAAGRIGGQE
+377 AIRAAGKIGGQE
-389 ALDALIAQ
+389 ALNALVAQ
-397 LDGPHAREASAALA
+397 LGGAHAKEASAALA
-411 AFNGKPNAAFAAA
+411 AFNGKPNAAFVAA
-424 LDGAPRT
+424 LDGTPAT

-437 LVAMRRITTA
+437 LVAKRRITSA
-447 ADKVFALLESPDA
+447 ADKVFALLNSPDR
-460 AVRAAAYDALAGV
+460 AVRTAAYGALAGV
-473 ASPKDFE
+473 TTPADFN
-480 RLCDLLDKAQEADVK
+480 RLCGLLNQAQEDDVK
-495 ALQAGLKNALARE
+495 ALQAGLKNALAKE
-508 TPAAQ
+508 SSDMQYKMVAGQMAA
-513 YEKTMARIASA
+513 A
-524 PAKARYYPLLAQAA
+524 PEKARYYPLLAQAA

-549 DDREAAFAALLTVEN
+549 DDRQAAFAALLTVQN

-575 RRNPAWTDA
+575 RQNPAWTDA
-584 ALARYTE
+584 AISRYTD
-591 FMTASADTGV
+591 FVSKSRNTPM
-601 RKYQLYRRA
+601 RKYQLYRRG
-610 LELNPSAKVQNKL
+610 LEAKPSPKVQNKL
-623 LKALAKTPEFPV
+623 LKALSKTPVFPA
-635 LVLAVKYLD
+635 LTLAVNYMD
-644 NPATAETAAL
+644 APATAETAAMV
-654 AVKTAAAKN
+654 VKTVAAKN
-663 PDMGGEIV
+663 PALGGETV
-671 ASALKKAQEVYA
+671 AAALKKAQEVYA
-683 ELAKSDADAG
+683 GLAKSDADAG

-712 PASLAPE
+712 PASLTPE

-732 AMKPKALA
+732 AMKPQALA

-745 ADAAAAGTWS
+745 ADAAAAGAWN
-755 AADGVLTGTTGAP
+755 AADGVLTGATGAP
-768 TLGSAKEYENF
+768 TLGSAKKYENF

-812 GNMLHD
+812 GNMLHE
-818 NAAPK
+818 NTAP
-823 AAANGPQEWNTMEVR
+823 AAANRPGEWNTMEVR

-865 EIPAYT
+865 EIPAYI

-948 LYTKKEHADFILRFE
+948 LYTKKEYADFVLRFE
-963 FQFVQEGVNNGIG
+963 FAFDREGVNNGIG

-983 DAAYHGMEIQIL
+983 DAAYHGMEIQVL
-995 DHDAPIYKNLRE
+995 DHDAPIYKNLRV

-1022 VKFPSLGTWNV
+1022 VKFPPLGTWNV

-1080 RNHPGTHRTART
+1080 RNHPGLFNASGHIGLLG
-1092 RPRHQVPQH
+1092 H
-1101 TNQGTARL
+1101 G
-1109 EGQGSACP
+1109 
-1117 RQDEVAPPTARKK
+1117 
-1130 TRRQPAG
+1130 
-1137 FPGPAAG
+1137 AG
-1144 IHKL
+1144 IKFRNIRIKELPAPKTK

>member
-1 MKKIFAI
+1 MKKILAI

-63 MMAGMLV
+63 MIAGMLV

-173 PAPQALLAYA
+173 PVPQALLAYA

-198 WAAAPAADDATKEA
+198 WAADPAADDATKEA

-251 LLARLAAEGNA
+251 LLARLAAEGSA

-299 VLATLKD
+299 VLAALKD

-320 EFADDDLYAAIARK
+320 EFADDDLYAAIAKK
-334 LPSLKDDAA
+334 LPSLKNNTA
-343 KTDIIS
+343 KTDVIS
-349 WFGSR
+349 WLGAR

-360 GTVIAAIASPD
+360 GTVIAAIASSD
-371 PELALA
+371 PELARA

-389 ALDALIAQ
+389 ALDALVAQ

-424 LDGAPRT
+424 LDGTPRT

-513 YEKTMARIASA
+513 YEKTMARITSA

-564 PAMVDVLYDLA
+564 PAMVDCTTS
-575 RRNPAWTDA
+575 PA
-584 ALARYTE
+584 
-591 FMTASADTGV
+591 
-601 RKYQLYRRA
+601 
-610 LELNPSAKVQNKL
+610 
-623 LKALAKTPEFPV
+623 
-635 LVLAVKYLD
+635 
-644 NPATAETAAL
+644 
-654 AVKTAAAKN
+654 
-663 PDMGGEIV
+663 
-671 ASALKKAQEVYA
+671 
-683 ELAKSDADAG
+683 
-693 YAVDEIK
+693 
-700 GLLAKLPAEGFV
+700 
-712 PASLAPE
+712 
-719 AWKAVAG
+719 
-726 DPDARR
+726 
-732 AMKPKALA
+732 
-740 KAQQE
+740 
-745 ADAAAAGTWS
+745 
-755 AADGVLTGTTGAP
+755 
-768 TLGSAKEYENF
+768 
-779 SLIVEWKTDGE
+779 
-790 AGLGIRSIPQI
+790 GIPR
-801 ALGGRNAGALT
+801 
-812 GNMLHD
+812 
-818 NAAPK
+818 
-823 AAANGPQEWNTMEVR
+823 GP
-838 VVNDRVTVVLNGIT
+838 
-852 TCNNVI
+852 
-858 LENTCNR
+858 
-865 EIPAYT
+865 
-871 EGQILLVGGT
+871 
-881 APVSFREMY
+881 
-890 VRELPPTPRFEL
+890 
-902 SPEEAAEGFEV
+902 
-913 LFDGT
+913 
-918 SMHKWTG
+918 
-925 NTTNYVPLDGT
+925 
-936 IYVTAQYGGSGN
+936 
-948 LYTKKEHADFILRFE
+948 
-963 FQFVQEGVNNGIG
+963 
-976 IRTPMGV
+976 
-983 DAAYHGMEIQIL
+983 
-995 DHDAPIYKNLRE
+995 
-1007 YQQHGSVYGIIPAKR
+1007 
-1022 VKFPSLGTWNV
+1022 
-1033 EEIRAVGD
+1033 
-1041 RITVTVNG
+1041 
-1049 EVILDGDIREACQ
+1049 
-1062 GHNVAPDGGKKN
+1062 
-1074 PYTVDH
+1074 
-1080 RNHPGTHRTART
+1080 
-1092 RPRHQVPQH
+1092 
-1101 TNQGTARL
+1101 
-1109 EGQGSACP
+1109 
-1117 RQDEVAPPTARKK
+1117 
-1130 TRRQPAG
+1130 TRRWPDTRSS
-1137 FPGPAAG
+1137 
-1144 IHKL
+1144 

>member
-1 MKKIFAI
+1 MKKILII
-8 LLLTLVPFAAGAQDA
+8 LLLALVPFAAGAQDA

-41 QNPKAFDAV
+41 QNPKAFDNV

-70 PAAEGKNA
+70 PASEGKNA
-78 AVEYAINGVVSYATA
+78 AVEYAINGVVSYVTA

-101 EVRAGLVAA
+101 EVRTGLAEA
-110 VEACT
+110 VEAST

-129 CATAAEAPV
+129 CATTATAPV
-138 FVKYASDKYLA
+138 FVKYAADEYLA

-159 PGTDGAILALIEQS
+159 PGTDGEILSLILRS
-173 PAPQALLAYA
+173 PAPKALLAYA
-183 AAEKRLAAAEPALLK
+183 AAEKHLTAAEPALLK
-198 WAAAPAADDATKEA
+198 WAADPTVDEATKEA
-212 VYNALARCGGEASL
+212 VCNALAKCGGEASL

-237 YTFTES
+237 YAFENS
-243 DAAGAYVS
+243 QAAGAYIE
-251 LLARLAAEGNA
+251 LLTRLAASGNS

-277 QNIRIAGLE
+277 QNVRIAGLG
-286 IALRADAKKRTQE
+286 IVLRSDAKKQTSE
-299 VLATLKD
+299 VLAALKD
-306 TDRNYRCAALDCAA
+306 ADRAYRCAALDFAT
-320 EFADDDLYAAIARK
+320 EFADDALYAAIARK
-334 LPSLKDDAA
+334 LPSLKDNAA
-343 KTDIIS
+343 KTDVIS

-371 PELALA
+371 AELSLA

-389 ALDALIAQ
+389 ALEALIAQ

-411 AFNGKPNAAFAAA
+411 AFNGKPNAAFVAA
-424 LDGAPRT
+424 LDGTPAT

-437 LVAMRRITTA
+437 LVAQRRITGA

-473 ASPKDFE
+473 TAPKDFG
-480 RLCDLLDKAQEADVK
+480 RLCDRLDKAQEADVK
-495 ALQAGLKNALARE
+495 ALQAGLKNALAKE
-508 TPAAQ
+508 TPSAQ
-513 YEKTMARIASA
+513 YEKTMARMSAA

-538 SKEAI
+538 NKEAI
-543 DALLAA
+543 GALLTAA
-549 DDREAAFAALLTVEN
+549 DREAAFAALLTVQN
-564 PAMVDVLYDLA
+564 PAMVGVLYDLA
-575 RRNPAWTDA
+575 GQNPAWTDA
-584 ALARYTE
+584 ALARYTD
-591 FMTASADTGV
+591 FVAASPDTGI

-623 LKALAKTPEFPV
+623 LKALAKAPEFPA
-635 LVLAVKYLD
+635 LIFAAKYMND
-644 NPATAETAAL
+644 PATAEMAAL
-654 AVKTAAAKN
+654 VVKTAAAKN
-663 PDMGGEIV
+663 PDMGGETV
-671 ASALKKAQEVYA
+671 SAALKKAQEVYTG
-683 ELAKSDADAG
+683 LAKSDADAG

-700 GLLAKLPAEGFV
+700 GLLAKLPAEGFA
-712 PASLAPE
+712 PASLVPGD
-719 AWKAVAG
+719 WKAVAG
-726 DPDARR
+726 NPDACK
-732 AMKPKALA
+732 AMKAKALA

-745 ADAAAAGTWS
+745 ADAAASKAWS
-755 AADGVLTGTTGAP
+755 AADGVLTGTAGAA
-768 TLGSAKEYENF
+768 TVGSAKNYENF
-779 SLIVEWKTDGE
+779 SLIVDWKTDGE

-812 GNMLHD
+812 GNMLHESTS
-818 NAAPK
+818 PTE
-823 AAANGPQEWNTMEVR
+823 AANRPGEWNTMEVL
-838 VVNDRVTVVLNGIT
+838 VVNDRVTVVLNGVT
-852 TCNNVI
+852 TCQNVI

-881 APVSFREMY
+881 APVSFRDMY
-890 VRELPPTPRFEL
+890 IRELPPTPRYEL
-902 SPEEAAEGFEV
+902 SAEEAAEGFEV

-925 NTTNYVPLDGT
+925 NTTNYVPVDGT

-948 LYTKKEHADFILRFE
+948 LYTKKEYSDFILRFE
-963 FQFVQEGVNNGIG
+963 FQYLQEGVNNGIG

-1022 VKFPSLGTWNV
+1022 VKFPPLGTWNV

-1049 EVILDGDIREACQ
+1049 EVILDGNIREACQ
-1062 GHNVAPDGGKKN
+1062 GHNVAPDGSNKN

-1080 RNHPGTHRTART
+1080 RNHPGLF
-1092 RPRHQVPQH
+1092 
-1101 TNQGTARL
+1101 N
-1109 EGQGSACP
+1109 
-1117 RQDEVAPPTARKK
+1117 PT
-1130 TRRQPAG
+1130 G
-1137 FPGPAAG
+1137 HIGLLGHGPGLKFRSIRIKELPSG
-1144 IHKL
+1144 KRVK

>member
-1 MKKIFAI
+1 MKKIFITI
-8 LLLTLVPFAAGAQDA
+8 LLAALMPFAAGAQDA
-23 RQRTAATIVA
+23 RQRTAETIVA
-33 DGLNQLPA
+33 DALAQLPA
-41 QNPKAFDAV
+41 QTPKAFNSL
-50 MQELAATGAEGIR
+50 MQELAATGADGIR
-63 MMAGMLV
+63 MMAAMLV

-78 AVEYAINGVVSYATA
+78 PVEYAINGVVSYVTA

-101 EVRAGLVAA
+101 EIRAGLTDAVAA
-110 VEACT
+110 ST
-115 DKPNQAFLLSQLQL
+115 DKSNQAFLLSQLQL

-138 FVKYASDKYLA
+138 FVKYAADEYLA

-159 PGTDGAILALIEQS
+159 PGTDGEILALIDAS
-173 PAPQALLAYA
+173 PAPDALLAYA

-198 WAAAPAADDATKEA
+198 WAADPKAGTPTKEA
-212 VYNALARCGGEASL
+212 VYNALAKCGTAASI
-226 ATLAAA
+226 APLAAA
-232 AKAAG
+232 AKADG
-237 YTFTES
+237 YAFTKT
-243 DAAGAYVS
+243 DATGAYVA
-251 LLARLAAEGNA
+251 LLARLAAAGNS
-262 KALAAAKALRKAGMP
+262 KAVAAAKALRKTGMP

-299 VLATLKD
+299 VLAALKD
-306 TDRNYRCAALDCAA
+306 PDRTYRCAALDCAA

-343 KTDIIS
+343 KTDVIS

-360 GTVIAAIASPD
+360 GTVIAAIASSD

-389 ALDALIAQ
+389 ALDALVAQ

-424 LDGAPRT
+424 LDGTPRT

-480 RLCDLLDKAQEADVK
+480 RLCDLLNKAQEADVK

-549 DDREAAFAALLTVEN
+549 DDRQAAFAALLTVQN

-575 RRNPAWTDA
+575 RQNPAWTDA
-584 ALARYTE
+584 AISRYTD
-591 FMTASADTGV
+591 FVSKSRNTPM
-601 RKYQLYRRA
+601 RKYQLYRRG
-610 LELNPSAKVQNKL
+610 LEAKPSPKVQNKL
-623 LKALAKTPEFPV
+623 LKALSKTPVFPA
-635 LVLAVKYLD
+635 LTLAMNYMD
-644 NPATAETAAL
+644 APATAETAAMV
-654 AVKTAAAKN
+654 VKTVAAKN
-663 PDMGGEIV
+663 PALGGETV
-671 ASALKKAQEVYA
+671 AAALKKAQEVYA
-683 ELAKSDADAG
+683 GLAKSDADAG

-700 GLLAKLPAEGFV
+700 GLLAKLPAEGYLPV
-712 PASLAPE
+712 SLEPSEWE
-719 AWKAVAG
+719 AVVG
-726 DPDARR
+726 DPETRK
-732 AMKPKALA
+732 AMKAKALA
-740 KAQQE
+740 KAQTE
-745 ADAAAAGTWS
+745 ARAAMAKNWIAEN
-755 AADGVLTGTTGAP
+755 GVLTGAADGGTI
-768 TLGSAKEYENF
+768 GSAKNYENF
-779 SLIVEWKTDGE
+779 ELILDWKTEGE
-790 AGLGIRSIPQI
+790 AAMGIRSIPQI
-801 ALGGRNAGALT
+801 ALGGKNSGALT

-823 AAANGPQEWNTMEVR
+823 AAANGPQEWNTMQVK
-838 VVNDRVTVVLNGIT
+838 VVSDRVTVVLNGVT
-852 TCNNVI
+852 TAENVI
-858 LENTCNR
+858 LENACNR
-865 EIPAYT
+865 EIPAYA
-871 EGQILLVGGT
+871 EGQILLIAGN
-881 APVSFREMY
+881 APLNVREMY
-890 VRELPPTPRFEL
+890 IRELPATPRFEL
-902 SPEEAAEGFEV
+902 SEEEAADGFEV

-925 NTTNYVPLDGT
+925 NTTNYVPVDGT

-948 LYTKKEHADFILRFE
+948 LYTKKEYGDFVLRFE
-963 FQFVQEGVNNGIG
+963 FAFDREGVNNGIG

-983 DAAYHGMEIQIL
+983 DAAYHGMEIQVL
-995 DHDAPIYKNLRE
+995 DHDAPIYKNLRV

-1022 VKFPSLGTWNV
+1022 VKFPPLGTWNV

-1049 EVILDGDIREACQ
+1049 EVILDGDIRQACQ
-1062 GHNVAPDGGKKN
+1062 GHNVAPDGGKNN

-1080 RNHPGTHRTART
+1080 KNHPGLFNASGHIGLLG
-1092 RPRHQVPQH
+1092 H
-1101 TNQGTARL
+1101 G
-1109 EGQGSACP
+1109 
-1117 RQDEVAPPTARKK
+1117 
-1130 TRRQPAG
+1130 AG
-1137 FPGPAAG
+1137 IKFRNIRIKELPAA
-1144 IHKL
+1144 KTKK

>member
-1 MKKIFAI
+1 MKKIFITI
-8 LLLTLVPFAAGAQDA
+8 LLAALMPFAAGAQDA
-23 RQRTAATIVA
+23 RQRTAETIVA
-33 DGLNQLPA
+33 DALAQLPA
-41 QNPKAFDAV
+41 QTPKAFDSL
-50 MQELAATGAEGIR
+50 MQELAATGADGIR
-63 MMAGMLV
+63 MMAAMLV

-78 AVEYAINGVVSYATA
+78 PVEYAINGVVSYVTA

-101 EVRAGLVAA
+101 EIRAGLTDAVAA
-110 VEACT
+110 ST

-138 FVKYASDKYLA
+138 FVKYAADEYLA

-159 PGTDGAILALIEQS
+159 PGTDGEILALIDAS
-173 PAPQALLAYA
+173 PAPDALLAYA

-198 WAAAPAADDATKEA
+198 WAADPKTGTPTKEA
-212 VYNALARCGGEASL
+212 VYNALAKCGTAASI
-226 ATLAAA
+226 APLAAA
-232 AKAAG
+232 AKADG
-237 YTFTES
+237 YAFTKT
-243 DAAGAYVS
+243 DATGAYVA
-251 LLARLAAEGNA
+251 LLARLAAAGNS
-262 KALAAAKALRKAGMP
+262 KAVAAAKALRKTGMP

-286 IALRADAKKRTQE
+286 IALRADAKKQTPE
-299 VLATLKD
+299 LLAALKD
-306 TDRNYRCAALDCAA
+306 ADREYRCAALDFAGD
-320 EFADDDLYAAIARK
+320 FADDALYAAVVK
-334 LPSLKDDAA
+334 KMPSLSDAA
-343 KTDIIS
+343 KTDVVS
-349 WFGSR
+349 WLGAR

-360 GTVIAAIASPD
+360 NAVIAAISSAD
-371 PELALA
+371 EELALA
-377 AIRAAGRIGGQE
+377 AIRAAGKIGGQE
-389 ALDALIAQ
+389 ALNALVAQ
-397 LDGPHAREASAALA
+397 LGGAHAKEASAALA
-411 AFNGKPNAAFAAA
+411 AFNGKPNAAFVAA
-424 LDGAPRT
+424 LDGTPAT

-437 LVAMRRITTA
+437 LVAKRRITSA
-447 ADKVFALLESPDA
+447 ADKVFALLNSPDRE
-460 AVRAAAYDALAGV
+460 VRTAAYGALAGV
-473 ASPKDFE
+473 TTPADFN
-480 RLCDLLDKAQEADVK
+480 RLCGLLNQAQEDDVK
-495 ALQAGLKNALARE
+495 ALQAGLKNALAKE
-508 TPAAQ
+508 SSDMQYKMVAGQMAA
-513 YEKTMARIASA
+513 A
-524 PAKARYYPLLAQAA
+524 PEKARYYPLLAQAA

-591 FMTASADTGV
+591 FVTASADTGV

-726 DPDARR
+726 DPNARR

-745 ADAAAAGTWS
+745 ADAAVAGTWN
-755 AADGVLTGTTGAP
+755 AADGVLTGATGTP

-779 SLIVEWKTDGE
+779 CLIVEWKTDGE

-812 GNMLHD
+812 GNMLHE
-818 NAAPK
+818 NTAP
-823 AAANGPQEWNTMEVR
+823 AAANRPGEWNTMEVR

-925 NTTNYVPLDGT
+925 NTTNYVPVDGT

-948 LYTKKEHADFILRFE
+948 LYTKKEYGDFVLRFE
-963 FQFVQEGVNNGIG
+963 FAFDREGVNNGIG

-983 DAAYHGMEIQIL
+983 DAAYHGMEIQVL

-1049 EVILDGDIREACQ
+1049 EVILDGDIRQACQ
-1062 GHNVAPDGGKKN
+1062 GHNVAPDGGKNN

-1080 RNHPGTHRTART
+1080 KNHPGLFNASGHIGLLG
-1092 RPRHQVPQH
+1092 H
-1101 TNQGTARL
+1101 G
-1109 EGQGSACP
+1109 
-1117 RQDEVAPPTARKK
+1117 
-1130 TRRQPAG
+1130 AG
-1137 FPGPAAG
+1137 IKFRNIRIKELPAA
-1144 IHKL
+1144 KTKK

>member
-1 MKKIFAI
+1 MKKIFITI
-8 LLLTLVPFAAGAQDA
+8 LLAALMPFAAGAQDA
-23 RQRTAATIVA
+23 RQRTAETIVA
-33 DGLNQLPA
+33 DALAQLPA
-41 QNPKAFDAV
+41 QTPKAFDSL
-50 MQELAATGAEGIR
+50 MQELAATGADGIR
-63 MMAGMLV
+63 MMAAMLV

-78 AVEYAINGVVSYATA
+78 PVEYAINGVVSYVTA

-101 EVRAGLVAA
+101 EIRAGLTDAVAA
-110 VEACT
+110 ST

-138 FVKYASDKYLA
+138 FVKYAADEYLA

-159 PGTDGAILALIEQS
+159 PGTDGEILALIDAS
-173 PAPQALLAYA
+173 PAPDALLAYA

-198 WAAAPAADDATKEA
+198 WAADPKTGTPTKEA
-212 VYNALARCGGEASL
+212 VYNALAKCGTAASI
-226 ATLAAA
+226 APLAAA
-232 AKAAG
+232 AKADG
-237 YTFTES
+237 YAFTKT
-243 DAAGAYVS
+243 DATGAYVA
-251 LLARLAAEGNA
+251 LLARLAAAGNS
-262 KALAAAKALRKAGMP
+262 KAVAAAKALRKTGMP

-299 VLATLKD
+299 VLAALKD
-306 TDRNYRCAALDCAA
+306 PDRTYRCAALDCAA

-343 KTDIIS
+343 KTDVIS

-360 GTVIAAIASPD
+360 GTVIAAIASSD

-389 ALDALIAQ
+389 ALDALVAQ

-424 LDGAPRT
+424 LDGTPRT

-480 RLCDLLDKAQEADVK
+480 RLCDLLNQAQEADVK

-591 FMTASADTGV
+591 FVTASADTGV

-635 LVLAVKYLD
+635 LVLAMNYMD
-644 NPATAETAAL
+644 APATAETAAMV
-654 AVKTAAAKN
+654 VKTVAAKN
-663 PDMGGEIV
+663 PALGGETV
-671 ASALKKAQEVYA
+671 AAALKKAQEVYA
-683 ELAKSDADAG
+683 GLAKSDADAG

-700 GLLAKLPAEGFV
+700 GLLAKLPAEGYLPV
-712 PASLAPE
+712 SLEPSGWE
-719 AWKAVAG
+719 AVVG
-726 DPDARR
+726 DPETRK
-732 AMKPKALA
+732 AMKAKALA
-740 KAQQE
+740 KAQTE
-745 ADAAAAGTWS
+745 ARAAMAKNWTAEN
-755 AADGVLTGTTGAP
+755 GVLTGAADGGAI
-768 TLGSAKEYENF
+768 GSAKNYENF
-779 SLIVEWKTDGE
+779 ELILDWKTEGE
-790 AGLGIRSIPQI
+790 AEMGIRSIPQI
-801 ALGGRNAGALT
+801 ALGGKNSGALT

-823 AAANGPQEWNTMEVR
+823 AAANGPQEWNTMQVK
-838 VVNDRVTVVLNGIT
+838 VVSDRVTVVLNGVT
-852 TCNNVI
+852 TAENVI
-858 LENTCNR
+858 LENACNR
-865 EIPAYT
+865 EIPAYA
-871 EGQILLVGGT
+871 EGQILLIAGN
-881 APVSFREMY
+881 APLNVREMY
-890 VRELPPTPRFEL
+890 IRELPATPRFEL
-902 SPEEAAEGFEV
+902 SEEEAADGFEV

-925 NTTNYVPLDGT
+925 NTTNYVPVDGT

-948 LYTKKEHADFILRFE
+948 LYTKKEYGDFVLRFE
-963 FQFVQEGVNNGIG
+963 FAFDREGVNNGIG

-983 DAAYHGMEIQIL
+983 DAAYHGMEIQVL
-995 DHDAPIYKNLRE
+995 DHDAPIYKNLRV

-1022 VKFPSLGTWNV
+1022 VKFPPLGTWNV

-1049 EVILDGDIREACQ
+1049 EVILDGDIRQACQ
-1062 GHNVAPDGGKKN
+1062 GHNVAPDGGKNN

-1080 RNHPGTHRTART
+1080 KNHPGLFNASGHIGLLG
-1092 RPRHQVPQH
+1092 H
-1101 TNQGTARL
+1101 G
-1109 EGQGSACP
+1109 
-1117 RQDEVAPPTARKK
+1117 
-1130 TRRQPAG
+1130 AG
-1137 FPGPAAG
+1137 IKFRNIRIKELPAA
-1144 IHKL
+1144 KTKK

>member
-1 MKKIFAI
+1 MKKIFITI
-8 LLLTLVPFAAGAQDA
+8 LLAALMPFAAGAQDA
-23 RQRTAATIVA
+23 RQRTAETIVA
-33 DGLNQLPA
+33 DALAQLPA
-41 QNPKAFDAV
+41 QTPKAFDSL
-50 MQELAATGAEGIR
+50 MQELAATGADGIR
-63 MMAGMLV
+63 MMAAMLV

-78 AVEYAINGVVSYATA
+78 PVEYAINGVVSYVTA

-101 EVRAGLVAA
+101 EIRAGLTDAVAA
-110 VEACT
+110 ST

-138 FVKYASDKYLA
+138 FVKYAADEYLA

-159 PGTDGAILALIEQS
+159 PGTDGEILALIDAS
-173 PAPQALLAYA
+173 PAPDALLAYA

-198 WAAAPAADDATKEA
+198 WAADPKTGTPTKEA
-212 VYNALARCGGEASL
+212 VYNALAKCGTAASI
-226 ATLAAA
+226 APLAAA
-232 AKAAG
+232 AKADG
-237 YTFTES
+237 YAFTKT
-243 DAAGAYVS
+243 DATGAYVA
-251 LLARLAAEGNA
+251 LLARLAAAGNS
-262 KALAAAKALRKAGMP
+262 KAVAAAKALRKTGMP
-277 QNIRIAGLE
+277 QNVRAAGLG
-286 IALRADAKKRTQE
+286 IVLGTDAKKQTPE
-299 VLATLKD
+299 LLAALKD
-306 TDRNYRCAALDCAA
+306 ADREYRCAALDFAGD
-320 EFADDDLYAAIARK
+320 FADDALYAAVVK
-334 LPSLKDDAA
+334 KMPSLSDAA
-343 KTDIIS
+343 KTDIVS
-349 WFGSR
+349 WLGAR

-360 GTVIAAIASPD
+360 NAVIAAISSAD
-371 PELALA
+371 EELALA
-377 AIRAAGRIGGQE
+377 AIRAAGKIGGQE
-389 ALDALIAQ
+389 ALNALVAQ
-397 LDGPHAREASAALA
+397 LGGAHAKEASAALA
-411 AFNGKPNAAFAAA
+411 AFNGKPNAAFVAA
-424 LDGAPRT
+424 LDGTPAT

-437 LVAMRRITTA
+437 LVAKRRITSA
-447 ADKVFALLESPDA
+447 ADKVFALLNSPDR
-460 AVRAAAYDALAGV
+460 AVRTAAYGALAGV
-473 ASPKDFE
+473 TTPADFN
-480 RLCDLLDKAQEADVK
+480 RLCGLLNQAQEDDVK
-495 ALQAGLKNALARE
+495 ALQAGLKNALAKE
-508 TPAAQ
+508 SSDMQYKMVAGQMAA
-513 YEKTMARIASA
+513 A
-524 PAKARYYPLLAQAA
+524 PEKARYYPLLAQAA

-549 DDREAAFAALLTVEN
+549 DDRQAAFAALLTVQN

-575 RRNPAWTDA
+575 RQNPAWTDA
-584 ALARYTE
+584 AISRYTD
-591 FMTASADTGV
+591 FVSKSRNTPM

-726 DPDARR
+726 DPNARR

-745 ADAAAAGTWS
+745 ADAAAAGTWN
-755 AADGVLTGTTGAP
+755 AADGVLTGATGTP
-768 TLGSAKEYENF
+768 TLRSAKEYENF
-779 SLIVEWKTDGE
+779 CLIVEWKTDGE

-812 GNMLHD
+812 GNMLHE
-818 NAAPK
+818 NTAP
-823 AAANGPQEWNTMEVR
+823 AAANRPGEWNTMEVR

-925 NTTNYVPLDGT
+925 NTTNYVPVDGT

-948 LYTKKEHADFILRFE
+948 LYTKKEYGDFVLRFE
-963 FQFVQEGVNNGIG
+963 FAFDREGVNNGIG

-983 DAAYHGMEIQIL
+983 DAAYHGMEIQVL
-995 DHDAPIYKNLRE
+995 DHDAPIYKNLRV

-1022 VKFPSLGTWNV
+1022 VKFPPLGTWNV

-1049 EVILDGDIREACQ
+1049 EVILDGDIRQACQ
-1062 GHNVAPDGGKKN
+1062 GHNVAPDGGKNN

-1080 RNHPGTHRTART
+1080 KNHPGLFNASGHIGLLG
-1092 RPRHQVPQH
+1092 H
-1101 TNQGTARL
+1101 G
-1109 EGQGSACP
+1109 
-1117 RQDEVAPPTARKK
+1117 
-1130 TRRQPAG
+1130 AG
-1137 FPGPAAG
+1137 IKFRNIRIKELPAA
-1144 IHKL
+1144 KTKK